1 MIARSG
7 AELVYLALP
16 RMGRT
21 GHLDTYLGTLTGS
34 NLPEKDVREALQ
46 AMAGLLRTTNETMA
60 QLQRQVR
67 LLEKV
72 TPAQATEINRAIRGR
87 ATEIC
92 AIYMIRDDRAEKLA
106 AAAIRK
112 AVKLQF
118 GAGAVKEIPRC
129 DFEIALEQ
137 VQGWDDYKVMKD
149 IGKKVKT

>member
-1 MIARSG
+1 MNEIMDTRNGDLLTTQQATAVEIKRM
-7 AELVYLALP
+7 AEMMAT
-16 RMGRT
+16 M
-21 GHLDTYLGTLTGS
+21 
-34 NLPEKDVREALQ
+34 AAMLQ
-46 AMAGLLRTTNETMA
+46 ATTESMEQLR
-60 QLQRQVR
+60 RQVR

>member
-1 MIARSG
+1 MNEIMDTRNGDLLTAQQATAVEIKRM
-7 AELVYLALP
+7 AEMMAT
-16 RMGRT
+16 M
-21 GHLDTYLGTLTGS
+21 
-34 NLPEKDVREALQ
+34 AAMLQ
-46 AMAGLLRTTNETMA
+46 ATTESMEQLR
-60 QLQRQVR
+60 RQVR

-92 AIYMIRDDRAEKLA
+92 AIYLIRDDRAEKLA

-137 VQGWDDYKVMKD
+137 VQGWDDYKTMKE
-149 IGKKVKT
+149 IKGRAKA

>member
-1 MIARSG
+1 MNEIMDTRNGDLLTAQQATAVEIKRM
-7 AELVYLALP
+7 AEMMAT
-16 RMGRT
+16 M
-21 GHLDTYLGTLTGS
+21 
-34 NLPEKDVREALQ
+34 AAMLQ
-46 AMAGLLRTTNETMA
+46 ATTESMEQLR
-60 QLQRQVR
+60 RQVR

-137 VQGWDDYKVMKD
+137 VQGWDDYKTMKE
-149 IGKKVKT
+149 IKGRAKA

>member
-1 MIARSG
+1 MNEIMDTRNGDLLTAQQATAVEIKRM
-7 AELVYLALP
+7 AEMMAT
-16 RMGRT
+16 M
-21 GHLDTYLGTLTGS
+21 
-34 NLPEKDVREALQ
+34 AAMLQ
-46 AMAGLLRTTNETMA
+46 ATTESMEQLR
-60 QLQRQVR
+60 RQVR

-92 AIYMIRDDRAEKLA
+92 AIYMIRDDRAERLA

>member
-1 MIARSG
+1 MNEIMDTRNGDLLTAQQATAVEIKRM
-7 AELVYLALP
+7 AEMMAT
-16 RMGRT
+16 M
-21 GHLDTYLGTLTGS
+21 
-34 NLPEKDVREALQ
+34 AAMLQ
-46 AMAGLLRTTNETMA
+46 ATTESMEQLR
-60 QLQRQVR
+60 RQVR